1 MSHWVLSNQ
10 AKDIKPKLLK
20 PKSIQYYFQ
29 HSTKNFL
36 LESMAIF
43 SQNINN
49 LLLFFNSVA
58 VYYPPETTTV
68 SIYDKLKQHEPSIA
82 RCSFEFFARGQLLQE
97 LLEKASDPDMLLCDS
112 LGVSSTD
119 LKTFDDVIAGKLKEK
134 APEGFNLLK
143 VAQER
148 GWFGFYNCNK
158 LVCRSILIR
167 YVMK

>member
-1 MSHWVLSNQ
+1 M
-10 AKDIKPKLLK
+10 LK
-20 PKSIQYYFQ
+20 
-29 HSTKNFL
+29 ST
-36 LESMAIF
+36 AIF
-43 SQNINN
+43 SQNINK

-58 VYYPPETTTV
+58 VYYPPETTTI

-134 APEGFNLLK
+134 APEGFNLVK
-143 VAQER
+143 MAQER

>member
-1 MSHWVLSNQ
+1 M
-10 AKDIKPKLLK
+10 
-20 PKSIQYYFQ
+20 
-29 HSTKNFL
+29 
-36 LESMAIF
+36 
-43 SQNINN
+43 
-49 LLLFFNSVA
+49 LFFNSVA

-143 VAQER
+143 MAQER

-158 LVCRSILIR
+158 LVCRSIFIR